1 MKNSLPRVFPGMIGQ
16 TVSHYRVLSQL
27 GGGGMGVV
35 YEAED
40 INLGRHVALKFLPPE
55 TEKDPLALDRFQR
68 EARAASALNHPN
80 ICTIYE
86 VGEDGG
92 RHFIAMELLEG
103 ETLKN
108 RIHGQPH
115 GQTMELE
122 PLLNLGT
129 QIADALDAAH
139 AKGIVHRDIKPA
151 NIFVTSR
158 NQAKILDFGLA
169 KRTAQASIHSDA
181 VTLSSAATV
190 DEPFL
195 TSPGSTVGTVAYMS
209 PEQARGKDLDTRTDL
224 FSFGAVLYEMA
235 TGALPFRGDTSA
247 VIFDAILNRAPA
259 SPLRL
264 NPDLPPHFEEILN
277 KLLEKDRDLR
287 YQSAADV
294 RSDLK
299 RLKRDSE
306 SGTIVAATSSSSSI
320 RSSSIQKPVA
330 PVRKLPPWLIPTL
343 VVALVAASIG
353 FVFLRRGHALTE
365 KDSILITDFVN
376 TTADPVFD
384 GTLKK
389 ALAVDLEQSP
399 YLNVFPDQKIRQTL
413 QFMGR
418 SPGDRITTDIGRE
431 ICQRDGIK
439 ALLNGS
445 IDSVGGQYVITLEAT
460 NAASGDSLG
469 RQQAQADRKEDVL
482 NALHGAASKLRG
494 QLGESL
500 SMVQKYDMS
509 LSQATTSSL
518 DALKA
523 FSLGDAK
530 HSMGD
535 ELGAL
540 PNYQHAIEIDPNFAM
555 AYARLGTNYSNLGQS
570 ELSEQ
575 NRQKAFELRDR
586 ASEREKLYIMA
597 HYYADS
603 GQLDK
608 GITAYELYRQ
618 TYPRDATPFSNLSG
632 IYNDLGQFD
641 NALENAKRA
650 VEIDPES
657 VVGYANAARA
667 YAGLNRVEE
676 ARATVN
682 TALQHKVS
690 PTPFHLELAA
700 LDWAE
705 GKDAD
710 MEKELQ
716 SSSATPD
723 GELAVLE
730 FRFDLACARG
740 QVRQAQDFARQT
752 EEALDRLHLQGRA
765 NMEAGLAS
773 FDALVG
779 DHAEADNGANE
790 ALRLSRILS
799 VEGNVATTFAILR
812 QDQKAFALADE
823 IQRAYPNNTI
833 VINVT
838 VPIIRAI
845 AALRPANPAKAD
857 PAKAIDFLNTA
868 ALYARANAGVFYA
881 RGMAYEQAGHYA
893 EAQQD
898 IQKVLDMKSRNGPD
912 VIFVI
917 AQLEL
922 ARVFQKQSDAAK
934 ARVAYQ
940 NVLADWKDA
949 DPDVPL
955 LHEAKAEYAK
965 LQ

>member
-1 MKNSLPRVFPGMIGQ
+1 MTGETI
-16 TVSHYRVLSQL
+16 SHYRILHQL

-40 INLGRHVALKFLPPE
+40 LNLGRHVALKFLPGE
-55 TEKDPLALDRFQR
+55 LEKDPSALERFQR
-68 EARAASALNHPN
+68 EARAASALNHAN

-86 VGEDGG
+86 IGQVDN
-92 RHFIAMELLEG
+92 RYFIAMELLEG
-103 ETLKN
+103 QTLKQ
-108 RIHGQPH
+108 RIGKRALEMDVL
-115 GQTMELE
+115 MELAI
-122 PLLNLGT
+122 
-129 QIADALDAAH
+129 QIADALEAAH
-139 AKGIVHRDIKPA
+139 AKGIIHRDIKPA
-151 NIFVTSR
+151 NIFVTIR
-158 NQAKILDFGLA
+158 NQAKVLDFGLA
-169 KRTAQASIHSDA
+169 KQTLKAEAVMGGAPGGSD
-181 VTLSSAATV
+181 VTV
-190 DEPFL
+190 DEEML

-224 FSFGAVLYEMA
+224 FSFGSVLYEMS
-235 TGALPFRGDTSA
+235 TGAIPFRRDPSA
-247 VIFDAILNRAPA
+247 VIFDAILNRPPAP
-259 SPLRL
+259 PLRL
-264 NPDLPPHFEEILN
+264 NPDLPPQFEVILN

-287 YQSAADV
+287 YQSAAEV

-306 SGTIVAATSSSSSI
+306 SGTLLAAPSSSSSL
-320 RSSSIQKPVA
+320 RKTPA
-330 PVRKLPPWLIPTL
+330 PSRKLPVWLIPSL
-343 VVALVAASIG
+343 IVALAAAGLG
-353 FVFLRRGHALTE
+353 FVFLKRGHALTE
-365 KDSILITDFVN
+365 KDSILIADFVN

-389 ALAVDLEQSP
+389 ALAVDLGQSP
-399 YLNVFPDQKIRQTL
+399 YLNVFPELKIRQTL

-418 SPGDRITTDIGRE
+418 SPGDRITTDVGRE

-439 ALLNGS
+439 AMLNGS

-460 NAASGDSLG
+460 NVSSGDSLG
-469 RQQAQADRKEDVL
+469 RQPSQADRKEEVL
-482 NALHGAASKLRG
+482 NAQHGVAAKLRG

-523 FSLGDAK
+523 LSLGDAK
-530 HSMGD
+530 HNLGD
-535 ELGAL
+535 ELGAV

-555 AYARLGTNYSNLGQS
+555 AYARLGTVYLNLQQT

-586 ASEREKLYIMA
+586 ASEREKLYIMS

-608 GITAYELYRQ
+608 GITVLELYRQ
-618 TYPRDATPFSNLSG
+618 TYPRDPVSFNNLAN
-632 IYNDLGQFD
+632 IYNQLGQFD

-650 VEIDPES
+650 VELDPDMVS
-657 VVGYANAARA
+657 GYVNLAAA

-676 ARATVN
+676 ARATIN
-682 TALQHKVS
+682 TALQRKRSSTICHAS
-690 PTPFHLELAA
+690 LASLEWL
-700 LDWAE
+700 E

-710 MEKELQ
+710 MEKELR
-716 SSSATPD
+716 SISTTPD
-723 GELAVLE
+723 GELTVLG
-730 FRFDLACARG
+730 FRFGLASTRG
-740 QVRQAQDFARQT
+740 QVRQTLEFARQT
-752 EEALDRLHLQGRA
+752 QDAFDRLHLQGRA
-765 NMEAGLAS
+765 DIEAQLAS
-773 FDALVG
+773 FEALAGNSSKAASDAT
-779 DHAEADNGANE
+779 E
-790 ALRLSRILS
+790 ALRLSRTLP
-799 VEGNVATTFAILR
+799 VMGNVAMTFAVLQ
-812 QDQKAFALADE
+812 QDQKALALADE
-823 IQRAYPNNTI
+823 IQRAHPNDTI
-833 VINVT
+833 AINVT
-838 VPIIRAI
+838 VPVIRAI

-868 ALYARANAGVFYA
+868 ALYARASSGVFYV
-881 RGMAYEQAGHYA
+881 RGLAYEHSGRYS

-898 IQKVLDMKSRNGPD
+898 LQKVMDLKPHNGPD
-912 VIFVI
+912 VLFAA

-922 ARVFQKQSDAAK
+922 GRLFQKEGDVPK
-934 ARVAYQ
+934 ARIAYQ
-940 NVLADWKDA
+940 NFFAAWKDA

>member
-1 MKNSLPRVFPGMIGQ
+1 MIGQ

-460 NAASGDSLG
+460 NASSGDSLG

-838 VPIIRAI
+838 VPMIRAI

>member
-1 MKNSLPRVFPGMIGQ
+1 MNDSLPGVFPGMIGQ

-55 TEKDPLALDRFQR
+55 TEKDPVALDRFQR

-86 VGEDGG
+86 VGEDNG

-108 RIHGQPH
+108 RIHGQAHSQPH
-115 GQTMELE
+115 CQPMELGQ
-122 PLLNLGT
+122 LLDLGT

-139 AKGIVHRDIKPA
+139 AKGIIHRDIKPA
-151 NIFVTSR
+151 NIFVTTR

-169 KRTAQASIHSDA
+169 KRTAKPSI
-181 VTLSSAATV
+181 LSVATIGSAATV

-209 PEQARGKDLDTRTDL
+209 PEQARGKDLDARTDL
-224 FSFGAVLYEMA
+224 FSFGSVLYEMA
-235 TGALPFRGDTSA
+235 TGAVPFRGDTSA
-247 VIFDAILNRAPA
+247 VIFDAILNRPPAP
-259 SPLRL
+259 PLRL

-306 SGTIVAATSSSSSI
+306 SGAILAATSSSSSI
-320 RSSSIQKPVA
+320 RKPA
-330 PVRKLPPWLIPTL
+330 AQSRSGKLPLWLIPAL
-343 VVALVAASIG
+343 IVALVAAGIG
-353 FVFLRRGHALTE
+353 FVFLKRGHALTE

-389 ALAVDLEQSP
+389 ALAVDLGQSP

-418 SPGDRITTDIGRE
+418 SPTDRITSEVGRE

-439 ALLNGS
+439 AMLNGS

-460 NAASGDSLG
+460 NASSGDSLG
-469 RQQAQADRKEDVL
+469 RQQVQADRKEDVL
-482 NALHGAASKLRG
+482 NALHGAATKLRG

-500 SMVQKYDMS
+500 STVQKYDMS

-523 FSLGDAK
+523 LSLGDAK
-530 HSMGD
+530 HNGGD
-535 ELGAL
+535 ELGAV

-555 AYARLGTNYSNLGQS
+555 AYARLGTIYNNLGQTQ
-570 ELSEQ
+570 LSEQ

-586 ASEREKLYIMA
+586 ASEREKLYIMS

-608 GITAYELYRQ
+608 GITAYELYIQ
-618 TYPRDATPFSNLSG
+618 TYPRDSIPYNNLAV
-632 IYNDLGQFD
+632 IYNELGQFD
-641 NALENAKRA
+641 NALEKAKHA
-650 VEIDPES
+650 VELDPDMMN
-657 VVGYANAARA
+657 GYGQVASA
-667 YAGLNRVEE
+667 YAGLNRIEE
-676 ARATVN
+676 ARATLN
-682 TALQHKVS
+682 TAIQHKGS
-690 PTPFHLELAA
+690 TAGSHAYLAA
-700 LDWAE
+700 LDWCE
-705 GKDAD
+705 GRDAD
-710 MEKELQ
+710 IEKELQ
-716 SSSATPD
+716 IASATPD
-723 GELAVLE
+723 GQLEVLKFRTGLA
-730 FRFDLACARG
+730 AARG
-740 QVRQAQDFARQT
+740 QLRQARDFTRQA
-752 EEALDRLHLQGRA
+752 EDVLDRLHLQGRA
-765 NMEAGLAS
+765 DMEAQLA
-773 FDALVG
+773 G
-779 DHAEADNGANE
+779 AEAVVGSLPEATNGANE
-790 ALRLSRILS
+790 ALRLSRTLS
-799 VEGNVATTFAILR
+799 VLGNVATTFAILR
-812 QDQKAFALADE
+812 QDQKAIALADE
-823 IQRAYPNNTI
+823 ILRTHPNDTFA
-833 VINVT
+833 VNVT
-838 VPIIRAI
+838 VPMIRAI

-857 PAKAIDFLNTA
+857 PARAIDFLNTA
-868 ALYARANAGVFYA
+868 ALYGRAKNAVYYA
-881 RGMAYEQAGHYA
+881 RGIAYEQAGRYA

-898 IQKVLDMKSRNGPD
+898 FQKVLDMKSRSGPD
-912 VIFVI
+912 ILLVI
-917 AQLEL
+917 AQLKL
-922 ARVFQKQSDAAK
+922 GRLFQKQADAPK
-934 ARVAYQ
+934 ARIAYQ
-940 NVLADWKDA
+940 NVLAAWKDA
-949 DPDVPL
+949 DPDLPL
-955 LHEAKAEYAK
+955 LHEAKAEYAR